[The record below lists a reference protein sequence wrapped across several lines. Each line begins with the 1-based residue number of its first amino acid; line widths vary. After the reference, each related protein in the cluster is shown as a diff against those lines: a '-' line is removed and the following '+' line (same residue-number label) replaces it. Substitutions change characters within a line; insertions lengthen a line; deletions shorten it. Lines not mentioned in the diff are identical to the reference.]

1 MDFYGQRFTNG
12 WRGEGCLFEGG
23 FATSDDGDKEDH
35 VLAIHSEFKD
45 FGNAAG
51 ICRFAIWGDWIFPFP
66 PDVGNKGE
74 GSLTEVVLSGGIFH
88 SLASCGWAAA
98 AIF

>member
-35 VLAIHSEFKD
+35 VLAIDSQFKD
-45 FGNAAG
+45 FGDATG
-51 ICRFAIWGDWIFPFP
+51 ICRFAVRGHWIFAFP
-66 PDVGNKGE
+66 PDMGDIGE
-74 GSLTEVVLSGGIFH
+74 GGPAEVVFSGGVFH
-88 SLASCGWAAA
+88 NFP
-98 AIF
+98 IR